1 MKGQTAA
8 ELDEFFKKKGRYGL
22 SVDDLMYSID
32 NPMFFSWSDLRPLL
46 LTGKMGFFFTSM
58 RSVGKSTVLSALM
71 ISLFI
76 VHELRF
82 LYMRRTERTLEKTRK
97 AFFDDAIDLL
107 NGARL
112 IKIDYFSCEAGTYW
126 IHTASPGDA
135 PIDNDPEEAAKRIKA
150 EKENCGSCIHVKGY
164 ADAKSGF
171 DKDRITTI
179 LYDEFMAEQ
188 YTEYLGAGTE
198 KNVEWQ
204 CVMSIFMSIARE
216 KGNPF
221 KDDVRMFFLG
231 NHALEYNPILIGAG
245 VNRFVAQS
253 PEAKQIN
260 PKNAIWLYKDIQPS
274 EAFKQKQKES
284 LAWEW
289 MKYDESLQNYN
300 FGNALRDDG
309 TVIDSLISPDKPNGV
324 KEYSNVILGGKV
336 YGIYHRYRDGL
347 MYIDG
352 KHKCSIRSGEALDIE
367 SYNNNNAILI
377 CQGWRRSPVLSAI
390 YERFIRKR
398 VMFSDKQTQV
408 KFLQYLDFVP
418 R

>member
-1 MKGQTAA
+1 MRRQTAA
-8 ELDEFFKKKGRYGL
+8 EIDEFFKKKGRYGL

-32 NPMFFSWSDLRPLL
+32 DPRFFSWSDLRPLL

-71 ISLFI
+71 ISIFI
-76 VHELRF
+76 VHQFRY

-107 NGARL
+107 NTAGR
-112 IKIDYFSCEAGTYW
+112 IKIDYFGCEAGTYF
-126 IHTASPGDA
+126 IHIASPGDS
-135 PIDNDPEEAAKRIKA
+135 PIDNDPEEAKKRIMA
-150 EKENCGSCIHVKGY
+150 ERENCGSCIHVKGY

-171 DKDRITTI
+171 DKERITTI

-188 YTEYLGAGTE
+188 YTEYLGCGEA

-245 VNRFVAQS
+245 VNKFVAQS

-260 PKNAIWLYKDIQPS
+260 PKDAIWLYKDIQPS
-274 EAFKQKQKES
+274 EEFKELQRSS

-289 MKYDESLQNYN
+289 MKYDESLQSYN
-300 FGNALRDDG
+300 FGNQIREQDQ
-309 TVIDSLISPDKPNGV
+309 VVESLISEEKPT
-324 KEYSNVILGGKV
+324 KCRDYSNVILGGKV
-336 YGIYHRYRDGL
+336 YGIFQRYDNGL

-352 KHKCSIRSGEALDIE
+352 KHKCGVNKYEALDIE
-367 SYNNNNAILI
+367 SYNNASAILI
-377 CQGWRRSPVLSAI
+377 CQSWRRSPVLSAI
-390 YERFIRKR
+390 YERFIRKK
-398 VMFSDKQTQV
+398 VLFDSKATQI
-408 KFLQYLDFVP
+408 KFLQYLAFVP